1 MAWPQ
6 EYRSETYCLMKLT
19 ARPWC
24 LDFTLHGHSF
34 HDLSDGFFPF
44 FITRIRRLWSF
55 IHDRVSSKIVY
66 RTKEDR
72 SIALGNICS
81 ERKKVFFKIGDW
93 KAWMIRIVGQKEWK
107 TSSLDRA
114 YLICSSLLRGR
125 HSREERWRAER
136 KGMGGK
142 GKRFEKW
149 KGTPKKPNADCV
161 GLNLVL
167 HPPPQITRPL
177 PLSWSDRTFVSGSRV
192 IRTAS
197 RFFFKVTTTSTGQPF
212 IP

>member
-44 FITRIRRLWSF
+44 LSRASADCDPSSTIRYPRKLFTERKRIGRSRL
-55 IHDRVSSKIVY
+55 
-66 RTKEDR
+66 E
-72 SIALGNICS
+72 NICS

-136 KGMGGK
+136 KGVGGK
-142 GKRFEKW
+142 GKRCEKW
-149 KGTPKKPNADCV
+149 KETPKKPNADCV

>member
-44 FITRIRRLWSF
+44 LSRASADCDPSSTIGYPRKLFTERKRIGRSRL
-55 IHDRVSSKIVY
+55 
-66 RTKEDR
+66 E
-72 SIALGNICS
+72 NICS

-136 KGMGGK
+136 KGVGGK